1 MQSILE
7 DVLKYCDVLAT
18 HTEQPGLIRRT
29 FLSEPMKQTHASVS
43 SWMKEAGMTV
53 RVDNAGNI
61 IGRLESKNPNAK
73 ILMTGSHLDSV
84 PDAGKY
90 DGILGVMLGIGIAK
104 ALKGTPLNFHF
115 DVIGFSDE
123 EGVRYSMPYIGS
135 LGIAGRLGPEM
146 LARVDAN
153 GISMKDAIKNFG
165 LNSDAMDQVPYDFSK
180 VLGFFEMHIEQG
192 PVLESENLEVG
203 IVTGLVGQS
212 RVKLAFHGM
221 AGHAGTVPMTHRKD
235 AFMGVAQLA
244 EFMEPYAR
252 SVEGLVATIGMIELK
267 PNGSNVVPGEAFF
280 SLDIRHGDQ
289 TVLDQATERILARAS
304 EIAAERGLKLEIRT
318 REKQAVVRCDP
329 GLTDAMAATVE
340 ASGYKPRRL
349 VSGAGHDT
357 ATLSHVTPT
366 TMLFIRSPGGI
377 SHNPIESVIPED
389 VGAALKIGIAFLK
402 RMNDKL

>member
-1 MQSILE
+1 MQSILKE
-7 DVLKYCDVLAT
+7 VLEYCDVLAT

-61 IGRLESKNPNAK
+61 IGRLASKNPDAK

-104 ALKGTPLNFHF
+104 ALKDTPLNFHF

-146 LARVDAN
+146 LARVDAQ

-165 LNSDAMDQVPYDFSK
+165 LNSDAMDQVPYDFAK

-244 EFMEPYAR
+244 DFMEPYAR

-289 TVLDQATERILARAS
+289 TVLDQATEKILTRAN
-304 EIAAERGLKLEIRT
+304 EIASERGLKLEIRT

-340 ASGYKPRRL
+340 ACGYKPRRL

-389 VGAALKIGIAFLK
+389 VGAALKIGVAFLK
-402 RMNDKL
+402 RMNNQI